1 MDISVVY
8 AHEITKPQ
16 QAKRG
21 NAIYVRVFRDSHL
34 TENKAFRPLLER
46 IANKK
51 YSFFSIW

>member
-8 AHEITKPQ
+8 ATIFSKPQ

-34 TENKAFRPLLER
+34 TENKAFRPLLDW

-51 YSFFSIW
+51 YSFLW

>member
-8 AHEITKPQ
+8 ATIFSKPQ
-16 QAKRG
+16 QTKRG
-21 NAIYVRVFRDSHL
+21 NAIYVRVLGDSQL

-46 IANKK
+46 VANRK